1 MLNYFQIFKLAE
13 SFKIDKELLEREYM
27 RLQLQ
32 YHPDKAN
39 DEKELKQ
46 YSHLIA
52 NVNKAYKILSDDLE
66 RAIYLLKCNDISLD
80 VYAKDQSL
88 LMEIWQYY
96 EDLDGV
102 NEKKALEK
110 LSDEIIIKKNDI
122 TNKLDLLF
130 VEDPSLAGKFTMLLK
145 YYVNLLQNIRIKMQK
160 S

>member
-1 MLNYFQIFKLAE
+1 MLNFFQIFKLPK
-13 SFKIDKELLEREYM
+13 SFTIDKELLEREYM
-27 RLQLQ
+27 SLQLK

-52 NVNKAYKILSDDLE
+52 NVNKAYQILFDDLE

-96 EDLDGV
+96 EDLDEI

-110 LSDEIIIKKNDI
+110 LSNEITLKKNDI
-122 TNKLDLLF
+122 TERLGQLF
-130 VEDPSLAGKFTMLLK
+130 TQDISSAGKFTMLLK
-145 YYVNLLQNIRIKMQK
+145 YYVNLLQNIRIKIQK